1 MALVTSAVMQTDVG
15 MVRPRNEDA
24 AYADP
29 QGRFAVVADGMG
41 GHGAGDIA
49 SAMAVELLRAH
60 LEGEADR
67 LAAYARAPRPAGRE
81 AIAARLRA
89 AVEGAN
95 HAVYDRSVREA
106 DKHQMGTTLEVLV
119 MCGPEALIA
128 HVGDSRSYLLR
139 EGALTQLTEDHSVA
153 EAMRRAGTMDDAT
166 AAVSPM
172 RSVLSNAIG
181 VTPEVSVDLIAVTL
195 QPGDRLLMCSDGLHD
210 YFTREEVGLYLTGRA
225 PTVGLARLIEQAR
238 ARGGHDNIT
247 GVVIEVRGRAAA
259 TAPIVVDVD
268 DGAGAGEVDAADD
281 DAITSPVAVPLPLS
295 GVSDVSVAN
304 FVDRSLREQSHP
316 HPLPP
321 RRR

>member
-1 MALVTSAVMQTDVG
+1 MALVTSAVMQSDVG

-29 QGRFAVVADGMG
+29 QGRFAIVADGMG
-41 GHGAGDIA
+41 GHGAGDVA
-49 SAMAVELLRAH
+49 SAMAVELLRGH

-81 AIAARLRA
+81 AIAARLRIAIEA
-89 AVEGAN
+89 AN
-95 HAVYDRSVREA
+95 QAVYDRSVREP
-106 DKHQMGTTLEVLV
+106 DKHQMGTTLEVMV
-119 MCGPEALIA
+119 MCGDEALIA
-128 HVGDSRSYLLR
+128 HVGDSRTYLLR
-139 EGALTQLTEDHSVA
+139 EGLLTQLTEDHSVA
-153 EAMRRAGTMDDAT
+153 EAMRRAGTLDDAT

-181 VTPEVSVDLIAVTL
+181 VTPTVTVELLAVAL

-210 YFTREEVGLYLTGRA
+210 YFTREEVGLHLTGRA
-225 PTVGLARLIEQAR
+225 PTIGLARLIEQAR

-247 GVVIEVRGRAAA
+247 GVVFEARGRAAA
-259 TAPIVVDVD
+259 TAPIVVADPDDPD
-268 DGAGAGEVDAADD
+268 DGEVAAADD
-281 DAITSPVAVPLPLS
+281 EATTNPVAVPLPLS

-304 FVDRSLREQSHP
+304 FVDRSLREHSRP